1 MPHGFRYRLEWG
13 KRMADEEKN
22 DKVEDLTARIQ
33 ALTATVEQLSAR
45 LAQSQAQPPP
55 PAEVPDEEGAPA
67 DLSEVTEEI
76 LSWAGKAHLLPRIST
91 LCFLLV
97 VALVLRT
104 LTDNDLI
111 DTLVGSALGMGY
123 AALLIVT
130 GWYKYARESPLAPVF
145 AACGGVLLALI
156 VVETHDHFKALPL
169 VPAYLTL
176 MAAGIGMALISYR
189 YNVLIPISVGTLG
202 MCLAG
207 AAIDY
212 PNPFFPYLAMIL
224 WTANLLG
231 FFAARLKRCS
241 WLRWIV
247 LVVSLAA
254 LHLWAIKITF
264 IVTRHEGTAALLAV
278 PWFLPVAAVFAGTY
292 VLLALA
298 GIIRGGS
305 ERIATFDYA
314 LPAISAL
321 WLFYVAHLQ
330 VSIWGGNDA
339 LLGWV
344 GAGFAV
350 LLFGVAFWLAGRRG
364 KENTGANAFV
374 FAGLALLAPALP
386 AAVGRLYSLPPLAL
400 AACVLLPV
408 SHLWRNGGTRVTSY
422 LAQLYAVSALSF
434 SLPRSGPASV
444 DILNTIPSA
453 LLAFFALCHYVLARR
468 TPPPANSRFFAAYD
482 RKDRS
487 AVLLLLAAL
496 TSGFFLLRVSAYH
509 LLVMM
514 PGDVV
519 NSYRCAQ
526 SIIINLAAAA
536 LMLYAFFRRNREVRN
551 VAIAVT
557 LIGAAKVFMSDLIAA
572 HGMPL
577 VLSVFTFGMVAAM
590 ESIALGRWQ
599 KERARVGAHLPE
611 GRRPGAGR

>member
-1 MPHGFRYRLEWG
+1 
-13 KRMADEEKN
+13 MADDEKK
-22 DKVEDLTARIQ
+22 DKVDELTVKIQ
-33 ALTATVEQLSAR
+33 ALTATVEKLSAR
-45 LAQSQAQPPP
+45 LAEAQAQRP
-55 PAEVPDEEGAPA
+55 PAEVTDEEGAPA
-67 DLSEVTEEI
+67 DLSEVTEEV

-111 DTLVGSALGMGY
+111 DTIAGSALGMGY
-123 AALLIVT
+123 AALLILT
-130 GWYKYARESPLAPVF
+130 GWHRYARKSPLAPVF

-156 VVETHDHFKALPL
+156 VVETHNHFQALPV
-169 VPAYLTL
+169 VPAYLLL

-231 FFAARLKRCS
+231 FYAARLKRCS

-247 LVVSLAA
+247 LVVSLAV
-254 LHLWAIKITF
+254 LHLWATKINF

-278 PWFLPVAAVFAGTY
+278 PWFLPVVAVFAGTY

-298 GIIRGGS
+298 GIVRSGAA
-305 ERIATFDYA
+305 RCATFDYV
-314 LPAISAL
+314 LPTIGTV

-330 VSIWGGNDA
+330 VVTWGGDTA
-339 LLGWV
+339 FLGWI
-344 GAGFAV
+344 GAGFAI
-350 LLFGVAFWLAGRRG
+350 LLFGVAFSLAGRRG
-364 KENTGANAFV
+364 EENPGANAFV
-374 FAGLALLAPALP
+374 FAGLALMALALP
-386 AAVGRLYSLPPLAL
+386 TAGGSLLYSLPPLAL
-400 AACVLLPV
+400 AACALLPV
-408 SHLWRNGGTRVTSY
+408 SHRWQNGGTRATSY
-422 LAQLYAVSALSF
+422 LAQLYAVAALSL

-444 DILNTIPSA
+444 DIMTAIPSG
-453 LLAFFALCHYVLARR
+453 LLALFSICHYILARR
-468 TPPPANSRFFAAYD
+468 TPPPAGSRFFCDYD

-496 TSGFFLLRVSAYH
+496 VGGFFLLRVPAYH

-514 PGDVV
+514 PGNVG

-526 SIIINLAAAA
+526 SIIINLAAAV
-536 LMLYAFFRRNREVRN
+536 LMLYAFLRRNREIRN
-551 VAIAVT
+551 VAILVT
-557 LIGAAKVFMSDLIAA
+557 LVGAAKVFTGDLISS
-572 HGMPL
+572 HGLPL
-577 VLSVFTFGMVAAM
+577 VLSVFTFGAVAAM
-590 ESIALGRWQ
+590 ESITLGRWQ
-599 KERARVGAHLPE
+599 REPGRADS
-611 GRRPGAGR
+611 RRPGGGQ

>member
-1 MPHGFRYRLEWG
+1 
-13 KRMADEEKN
+13 MADDEKN
-22 DKVEDLTARIQ
+22 DKVEELTARIQ

-45 LAQSQAQPPP
+45 LSESQVSPPGQPPP
-55 PAEVPDEEGAPA
+55 AAEAPDEEGAPA

-104 LTDNDLI
+104 LTDNNI
-111 DTLVGSALGMGY
+111 INTLFGSALGMGY
-123 AALLIVT
+123 AALLILT
-130 GWYKYARESPLAPVF
+130 GWYQYARKSPLAPVF

-156 VVETHDHFKALPL
+156 VVETHDHFQSLPL
-169 VPAYLTL
+169 VPAYLAL
-176 MAAGIGMALISYR
+176 MATGIGMALISYR
-189 YNVLIPISVGTLG
+189 FNVFIPISVGTLG

-231 FFAARLKRCS
+231 FYAARLKRCS

-247 LVVSLAA
+247 LVVSLVV
-254 LHLWAIKITF
+254 LHLWATRITF
-264 IVTRHEGTAALLAV
+264 IISRHEGTAALLAV
-278 PWFLPVAAVFAGTY
+278 PWFLPVLAIFAGTY
-292 VLLALA
+292 VMLALA
-298 GIIRGGS
+298 GILRSGA
-305 ERIATFDYA
+305 ERCAPFDYT
-314 LPAISAL
+314 LPTISAL
-321 WLFYVAHLQ
+321 WLFYVACLQ
-330 VSIWGGNDA
+330 VSAWGGNKS

-344 GAGFAV
+344 GVGCAV
-350 LLFGVAFWLAGRRG
+350 AHFGIAFWLAGRRG
-364 KENTGANAFV
+364 TENPGANAFV
-374 FAGLALLAPALP
+374 FAGMTLLVLALP
-386 AAVGRLYSLPPLAL
+386 AASGSLLYSLPALAL
-400 AACVLLPV
+400 AACALLPV
-408 SHLWRNGGTRVTSY
+408 SRHWQNGGTRVTSY
-422 LAQLYAVSALSF
+422 LAQLYAVTALSF
-434 SLPRSGPASV
+434 FLPRSGPASV
-444 DILNTIPSA
+444 DILTIIPSG
-453 LLAFFALCHYVLARR
+453 LLAVISLCHYILARR
-468 TPPPANSRFFAAYD
+468 TAPPANSRFFGDYD

-496 TSGFFLLRVSAYH
+496 TSGFFLLRVCAYH

-514 PGDVV
+514 PGNVI

-526 SIIINLAAAA
+526 SIIINLAAAG

-551 VAIAVT
+551 VAILVT
-557 LIGAAKVFMSDLIAA
+557 LIGAAKVFLNDLIGT

-599 KERARVGAHLPE
+599 KESSRVAPDLPD
-611 GRRPGAGR
+611 GRRPPGAGE